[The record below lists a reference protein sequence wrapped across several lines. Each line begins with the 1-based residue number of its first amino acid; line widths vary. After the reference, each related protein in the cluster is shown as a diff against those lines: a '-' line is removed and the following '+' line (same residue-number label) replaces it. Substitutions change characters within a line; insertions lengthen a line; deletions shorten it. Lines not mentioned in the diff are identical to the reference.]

1 MPASETKLLSVRL
14 PEAEKRRIK
23 ILAAGEGLTI
33 RQAIHEA
40 FDAWV
45 AHLQSRR
52 STPEAARGTSAAGDA
67 QKPSAPTGAATPR
80 QDQRPAGEKP
90 SSTPGVGRV
99 PNAGA
104 ASQAWLRRAAQLD
117 WSKCPAAECLRG
129 DTGSIWVVRGT
140 SAPLAE
146 VLQSVA
152 DGHPIVEIA
161 EVFEITL
168 QQLFAVLQFA
178 AEAAAPA
185 AAGR

>member
-23 ILAAGEGLTI
+23 ILAATEGLTI

-45 AHLQSRR
+45 AYLQSRKR
-52 STPEAARGTSAAGDA
+52 AAEAARGTSAAAGSG
-67 QKPSAPTGAATPR
+67 KPSAPGRAATPR
-80 QDQRPAGEKP
+80 RDQRPSGAKP
-90 SSTPGVGRV
+90 SSTPGSGQIPNLEV
-99 PNAGA
+99 P
-104 ASQAWLRRAAQLD
+104 SLAWLGRAAQLD

-129 DTGSIWVVRGT
+129 DADSIWVVRGT

-152 DGHPIVEIA
+152 DGHPVVEIA
-161 EVFEITL
+161 KVFEITL
-168 QQLFAVLQFA
+168 QQLLAVLQFA
-178 AEAAAPA
+178 AQ
-185 AAGR
+185 AAGPSAPG